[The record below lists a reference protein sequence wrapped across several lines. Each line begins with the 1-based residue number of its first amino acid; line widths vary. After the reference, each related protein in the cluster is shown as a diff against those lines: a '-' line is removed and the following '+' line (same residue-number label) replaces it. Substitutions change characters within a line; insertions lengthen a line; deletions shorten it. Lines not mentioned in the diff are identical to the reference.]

1 MPSEK
6 VLEQKKALVSNLADK
21 MGRAASGVLVKY
33 EGIKVDDDTKL
44 RAAMRAAGVDYT
56 VIKNTLIG
64 KACEQ
69 AGFDGLKSELNGMN
83 AIAISYEDPIA
94 PAKILKEYAD
104 KIETFEIRGGFLEGK
119 VIDSAVVN
127 ELATIPPK
135 EILIGKL
142 LGSIQSPLYKLAYV
156 LQAIA
161 DRGEVEA
168 PKAEEA
174 PAAETAAE
182 EAPAAEAAPAEK
194 AEETPAAE
202 EAAAE

>member
-6 VLEQKKALVSNLADK
+6 VLEQKKALVGNLAEK
-21 MGRAASGVLVKY
+21 MGRAAAGVLVKY

-69 AGFDGLKSELNGMN
+69 AGFEGLKSELNGMN
-83 AIAISYEDPIA
+83 AIAISYDDPIA
-94 PAKILKEYAD
+94 PAKILKEYAE

-119 VIDSAVVN
+119 VIDTAVVN

-161 DRGEVEA
+161 EKGETET
-168 PKAEEA
+168 
-174 PAAETAAE
+174 PAAETAKE
-182 EAPAAEAAPAEK
+182 EPAAEAAPA
-194 AEETPAAE
+194 AEEAPAEEPAPAAE